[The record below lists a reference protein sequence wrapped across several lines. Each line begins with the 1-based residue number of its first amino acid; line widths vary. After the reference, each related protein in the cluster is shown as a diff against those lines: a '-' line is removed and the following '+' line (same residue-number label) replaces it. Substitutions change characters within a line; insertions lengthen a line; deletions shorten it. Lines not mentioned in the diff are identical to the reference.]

1 MNNAKAREILHGKK
15 LKATSARVNL
25 LLKMAKYGSAMSHST
40 IHKQMNLVDRVTLYR
55 TIEILKEKDIIHK
68 AFQEGNDVYY
78 AICKSN
84 CSEDHKCHE
93 HIHFKCSSCNTIQCE
108 EVEQT
113 VALSLPNYL
122 IQKVSINVEGICNKC
137 YVANQ

>member
-1 MNNAKAREILHGKK
+1 MNIAEAREILHGKK

-40 IHKQMNLVDRVTLYR
+40 IHKQLNLVDRVTLYR
-55 TIEILKEKDIIHK
+55 TIEILKEKDVIHK

-78 AICKSN
+78 AISKRD

-93 HIHFKCSSCNTIQCE
+93 HIHFKCSICNTIQCE

-113 VALSLPNYL
+113 LALSLPNYL

-137 YVANQ
+137 YVGNQ